1 MAAGLRERKRRRT
14 FEAIHQA
21 GMRLFAERGYADV
34 TVADIADAADISRAT
49 VFAYYP
55 AKEDIVLGDS
65 PLAIESLRAALAE
78 AGAAPVVETVRDW
91 VRTLTGWVEDDVILQ
106 RRLAAEVPAVAA
118 ARSRVERAIEAV
130 IDEALRRELGPER
143 KLAARLVAGSLTAAL
158 MAVESE
164 AADRVAAEGP
174 VPGPE
179 EVDKLLDQALAFVA
193 GGLDRLGP

>member
-1 MAAGLRERKRRRT
+1 MAGLRERKRRRT
-14 FEAIHQA
+14 FEAIHEA

-34 TVADIADAADISRAT
+34 TVADIADAADVSRAT

-65 PLAIESLRAALAE
+65 PLAIESLRGALAE
-78 AGAAPVVETVRDW
+78 AGDTPVVQTVRDW

-118 ARSRVERAIEAV
+118 ARSRVVREVEAV
-130 IDEALRRELGPER
+130 IAGALMRELGPER

-158 MAVESE
+158 VAVEAE
-164 AADRVAAEGP
+164 AADRVAAGGA
-174 VPGPE
+174 VPEPD
-179 EVDKLLDQALAFVA
+179 EVDALLDQALAFVA
-193 GGLDRLGP
+193 GGLARLGP